1 VLDFRFVL
9 NGGHGPTRDTPT
21 SDSGKYHDII
31 LFLVKSKENHFSICE
46 PLYQKGCS
54 IREIA
59 KITNLPKSTVLDSLR
74 AGGIQ
79 LRTFK
84 KTERRQP
91 KASMPSGT
99 IPYGYTYLEGELV
112 KNPGE
117 FKVILLIS
125 RLWTSG
131 QSFNAIATTLNSQ
144 NIPTRMSKRWTR
156 ATVARILKRHNQN
169 PPQEPK

>member
-1 VLDFRFVL
+1 
-9 NGGHGPTRDTPT
+9 
-21 SDSGKYHDII
+21 
-31 LFLVKSKENHFSICE
+31 
-46 PLYQKGCS
+46 
-54 IREIA
+54 
-59 KITNLPKSTVLDSLR
+59 
-74 AGGIQ
+74 
-79 LRTFK
+79 
-84 KTERRQP
+84 
-91 KASMPSGT
+91 MPSGT